1 MVSTQ
6 KLKSF
11 IESKVPVT
19 ENRALIREFVMHRE
33 TKFIS
38 VSLAPRV
45 ELTSKTTAMIFEQLE
60 SLGVGGS
67 VDLFLGRLGR
77 ATGEAWRLVSI
88 LRERFDVLT
97 AVVPFAASPGATQ
110 VALGADAI
118 LMTEAASLSPIE
130 PPLRRM
136 SGDDTTVGMTS
147 SFDVHHFVG
156 FLKRE
161 FGLDEMTDEAAA
173 NSSLWDRVDP
183 LSVGA
188 AERSYQND
196 RITTRRCLETHMDP
210 EGDRARINRVMNEV
224 TSGVLSVHFPITRR
238 DCEARLGLKV
248 LKPGAR
254 LSGAVMSLHRYY
266 EELFELEGQA
276 TFGPEEHYVV
286 SYDGFID
293 TQTERRILVR
303 IKRANEAGEALPGA
317 LEIQK
322 WVRPQEQDVSHGTE
336 VELGE

>member
-1 MVSTQ
+1 MVSTE

-11 IESKVPVT
+11 IEGKVPVT
-19 ENRALIREFVMHRE
+19 ENRALIRDFVLHRE
-33 TKFIS
+33 TKFVS

-45 ELTSKTTAMIFEQLE
+45 ELTQKTTAVLFEQLE

-67 VDLFLGRLGR
+67 VDIFLGRLGR

-88 LRERFDVLT
+88 LRERFDMIT
-97 AVVPFAASPGATQ
+97 AVVPYSATAGATQ

-173 NSSLWDRVDP
+173 NSTLWNRVDP

-196 RITTRRCLETHMDP
+196 RIVTRRCLETHLDP

-224 TSGVLSVHFPITRR
+224 TSGVLSSHFPITRR

-254 LSGAVMSLHRYY
+254 LSSAVMSLYRYY
-266 EELFELEGQA
+266 EDLFELEGNA
-276 TFGPEEHYVV
+276 NFGPDENYLV

-293 TQTERRILVR
+293 TQDERRILLRVR
-303 IKRANEAGEALPGA
+303 RCNEDGEPLANAQVL
-317 LEIQK
+317 QK
-322 WVRPQEQDVSHGTE
+322 WVRPLEQAVAHGTE